1 MDVESADLDQD
12 GDEDIVLAM
21 EGQSNLILWNDGKG
35 DFSNAQKLPSKHPLD
50 HPKLT
55 GEDSEDIAIADL
67 DQDGDLDLLFA
78 TEDTKYHELL
88 WNDGKGHFTP
98 ADYDFPKTL
107 NANAL
112 AVWDINGDNYPD
124 VLMGNQGQNQLYINQ
139 KNGSFKEETQ
149 KYWPNN
155 SDHTQDLKIVDI
167 VKDGDL
173 DIVEGAEQGGSNIY
187 LREGNR
193 FKEVTKVPNLDTH
206 ETRKVIIEDI
216 NQDGWQDILLCNV
229 GWDPNRNARNVLLLN
244 DRGQSFAIADEQ
256 TYPKDLSTTLD
267 ALFIDLNADGKKD
280 LLTANGWGTKNLQTF
295 ITKGN
300 SLVLEAD
307 ILPEIAGTA
316 AISLLAKDFN
326 KDGKLDLYIGHHNEI
341 DGLLFSK

>member
-1 MDVESADLDQD
+1 
-12 GDEDIVLAM
+12 
-21 EGQSNLILWNDGKG
+21 
-35 DFSNAQKLPSKHPLD
+35 
-50 HPKLT
+50 
-55 GEDSEDIAIADL
+55 
-67 DQDGDLDLLFA
+67 
-78 TEDTKYHELL
+78 
-88 WNDGKGHFTP
+88 
-98 ADYDFPKTL
+98 
-107 NANAL
+107 
-112 AVWDINGDNYPD
+112 
-124 VLMGNQGQNQLYINQ
+124 
-139 KNGSFKEETQ
+139 
-149 KYWPNN
+149 
-155 SDHTQDLKIVDI
+155 
-167 VKDGDL
+167 
-173 DIVEGAEQGGSNIY
+173 
-187 LREGNR
+187 
-193 FKEVTKVPNLDTH
+193 VPNLDTH